1 MFLRW
6 VLVGGVSGGVPSNR
20 ATASISEE
28 KGVSNG
34 ATASILELN
43 GVSGVVAVPFF

>member
-1 MFLRW
+1 M
-6 VLVGGVSGGVPSNR
+6 PSSR

-34 ATASILELN
+34 ATAFILELN